1 MSELKSERIIYRYY
15 IVDEIVLSF
24 LLKLEIWKEIKFDSL
39 ITYTCIMHVHVL
51 CMHMYYA
58 CTCIMHVHV
67 LCMHMYYACTCIYI
81 IDLIVL

>member
-15 IVDEIVLSF
+15 IVDEVVLSF

-51 CMHMYYA
+51 C
-58 CTCIMHVHV
+58 
-67 LCMHMYYACTCIYI
+67 LHMYYACTCIYI